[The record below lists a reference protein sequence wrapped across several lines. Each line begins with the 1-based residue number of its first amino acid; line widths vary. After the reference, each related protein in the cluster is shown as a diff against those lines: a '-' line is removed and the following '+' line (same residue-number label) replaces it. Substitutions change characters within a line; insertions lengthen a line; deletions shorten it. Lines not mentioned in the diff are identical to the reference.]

1 MSSDEDY
8 LDQLLKSVEQKEAD
22 LNIGPAAAPKAEEAL
37 DAMLSDFDPEP
48 MELPEEELQPA
59 DPAEE

>member
-22 LNIGPAAAPKAEEAL
+22 LNIKPAAAPKAEEAL

-48 MELPEEELQPA
+48 MELPEEELP
-59 DPAEE
+59 PPPPPPP